1 MFRLALEYIIYYNN
15 NVILEGIVF
24 IQDPRAFDNGPTV
37 LITAR
42 AIARAVMRTGGP
54 LSNARGILN
63 EHNARQNHIITIII
77 TFHS

>member
-1 MFRLALEYIIYYNN
+1 MVLS
-15 NVILEGIVF
+15 GIVD
-24 IQDPRAFDNGPTV
+24 IQDPRDFNNSLPV

-42 AIARAVMRTGGP
+42 ATARAVMRTGGP

-63 EHNARQNHIITIII
+63 EHNALQNHIITIII

>member
-1 MFRLALEYIIYYNN
+1 M
-15 NVILEGIVF
+15 VLEGIVD
-24 IQDPRAFDNGPTV
+24 IQDPRDFNNSLTV

-42 AIARAVMRTGGP
+42 ATARAVMRTGGP

>member
-1 MFRLALEYIIYYNN
+1 M
-15 NVILEGIVF
+15 ILEGIVF

-63 EHNARQNHIITIII
+63 EHNALQNHIIVIIYPWHDKI
-77 TFHS
+77 YLVFVMK